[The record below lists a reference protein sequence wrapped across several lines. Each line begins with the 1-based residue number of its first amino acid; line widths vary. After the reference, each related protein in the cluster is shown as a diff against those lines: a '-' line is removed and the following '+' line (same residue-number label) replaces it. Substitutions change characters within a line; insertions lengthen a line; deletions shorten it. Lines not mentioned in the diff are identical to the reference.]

1 MQLFERNDR
10 VFQLSLTEIAF
21 LIAFILLLLLGF
33 LVSREQDRRLAAEA
47 ERDILRAAPGLTA
60 QFDDAIRQVTDTLGT
75 AATPTAIEAVLTKL
89 VEAER
94 AGEERRRL
102 LQRVKDLQAELTALQ
117 EIRAAVDGAAAQAEG
132 MPGMSVLAEALA
144 LHRDMTGLLPGNPGA
159 SNEEATENSDARSV
173 EQMVESVR
181 EALAA
186 EEDLRN
192 GLQETFGMHLTPENR
207 DEAIK
212 TLLIYARQYR
222 DLLVSGL
229 NPAKTQK
236 ENVNLRGQVAYLK
249 GRLEARGGRDYPPC
263 WADEK
268 TGRVEPLLAVELH
281 PSRIAVAPA
290 WPPHREAEALAM
302 ATVPGLLAA
311 SPVTYARFGERV
323 KPIFDASVAE
333 ECRHYVVLKSVIADA
348 VQSDR
353 SRLFVERYFYKIEVR
368 R

>member
-47 ERDILRAAPGLTA
+47 ERDILRSTPGLTT
-60 QFDDAIRQVTDTLGT
+60 QFNEAIQKVTETFGT
-75 AATPTAIEAVLTKL
+75 SATPAAVEAVLTKL

-102 LQRVKDLQAELTALQ
+102 LQRVRDLEAELTALQ
-117 EIRAAVDGAAAQAEG
+117 EIRAAVEGAAAQGTDAPALPVIG
-132 MPGMSVLAEALA
+132 EALA
-144 LHRDMTGLLPGNPGA
+144 LHRELTELLAGSPDPGK
-159 SNEEATENSDARSV
+159 EEATNKADARSI
-173 EQMVESVR
+173 EKMMDTVR
-181 EALAA
+181 AALAA
-186 EEDLRN
+186 EEELRS
-192 GLQETFGMHLTPENR
+192 GLQASFGIQLEPENR
-207 DEAIK
+207 DETIRA
-212 TLLIYARQYR
+212 LLTEARQYR
-222 DLLVSGL
+222 DLLESGL
-229 NPAKTQK
+229 DPAKTQK

-263 WADEK
+263 WADEN
-268 TGRVEPLLAVELH
+268 TGRVEPLLTVELRPGH
-281 PSRIAVAPA
+281 VAVSPA
-290 WPPHREAEALAM
+290 WPRHRETEALAM
-302 ATVPGLLAA
+302 TAIPALLAA
-311 SPVTYARFGERV
+311 SPVTYAQFGERV

-353 SRLFVERYFYKIEVR
+353 SRLFVERFFYKIEVR